1 LFSFFEKRKTE
12 ERGEKKSQVKNQ
24 KMKELVQH
32 DARKS
37 SLLLSAVAFSFFFWV
52 NSLVVSDKIKQDK
65 VSRTIFGDSLI
76 STNLNELMQPSLVR
90 SVDE

>member
-24 KMKELVQH
+24 KMKELVKH

-37 SLLLSAVAFSFFFWV
+37 SLLLSAVAFSFLLLGEFP
-52 NSLVVSDKIKQDK
+52 DKIKQDK

-76 STNLNELMQPSLVR
+76 DTNLNELMQPSLVR
-90 SVDE
+90 SV